1 MFNFNDNR
9 KSIKEITTMF
19 QEGSLIVDDT
29 YQRRS
34 VWSEKD
40 KIRLVE
46 TVLLRLIIPVLFFWK
61 ADTDPETGLS
71 TTHIVDG
78 QQRIKAICSFANNEF
93 KLKPQCLLDDS
104 AKEKYANKYF
114 RDLDVEDKKAFWNYQ
129 LMVIDIDPAATRT
142 DIITMFNRL
151 NLTDYSLNDQE
162 KRNSMSGEFAA
173 LARELS
179 DSPIWDDKHLFTTKD
194 IKRMK
199 DVEFCAS
206 LILLYRK
213 GIIDQTDQSAL
224 NQAYEEYQDDYK
236 DAEKDKE
243 AILSAIDVVQQFFI
257 TDDVTKFLRK
267 KTQLYTLFSVVFYM
281 QRNDIMLKEE
291 FKNNLQ
297 RFVELY
303 SVFSNDMEFAELLGE
318 EKVLFDWLK
327 KYKLASSEG
336 LNKHT
341 NRMIRFNVMKDFLFQ
356 VSEERCAAEQEL
368 FKKMKE
374 IGNPPTEDPEE

>member
-19 QEGSLIVDDT
+19 EDGSLIVDDT

-129 LMVIDIDPAATRT
+129 LMVIDIDPAATRA

-173 LARELS
+173 LARELA
-179 DSPIWDDKHLFTTKD
+179 DSSIWDDKHLFTSKD

-224 NQAYEEYQDDYK
+224 NQAYEDYQADYK

-243 AILSAIDVVQQFFI
+243 AILAAIDVVQQFFV
-257 TDDVTKFLRK
+257 TEDVTKFLRK

-281 QRNDIMLKEE
+281 QRNDIILKEE

-297 RFVELY
+297 QFVELY
-303 SVFSNDMEFAELLGE
+303 SIFSNDMEFTELPGE

-341 NRMIRFNVMKDFLFQ
+341 NRMIRFNVLKDFLFQ
-356 VSEERCAAEQEL
+356 VNEERCAAEQEL
-368 FKKMKE
+368 YKKMKE
-374 IGNPPTEDPEE
+374 IGNLPTEDPEE